1 MLKGSDIGV
10 IPVSLFLCRT
20 VFLYFR
26 AELVYFIKLNWYEKG
41 NFSVGFCMPKCIV

>member
-10 IPVSLFLCRT
+10 IPVSLFLCHW

-26 AELVYFIKLNWYEKG
+26 AGLVYFIKLYLYEKG
-41 NFSVGFCMPKCIV
+41 NFSVGSRMPRCNV